1 MIVPS
6 LSDAIYPN
14 MKAREVGLAKRP
26 AQRSDRGRWQ
36 KNAGQS
42 SQIRRDRRKTARPGP
57 SGPAN

>member
-1 MIVPS
+1 MPFTQIW
-6 LSDAIYPN
+6 
-14 MKAREVGLAKRP
+14 KRGKW
-26 AQRSDRGRWQ
+26 AWQNGRLNGRTAAGDK